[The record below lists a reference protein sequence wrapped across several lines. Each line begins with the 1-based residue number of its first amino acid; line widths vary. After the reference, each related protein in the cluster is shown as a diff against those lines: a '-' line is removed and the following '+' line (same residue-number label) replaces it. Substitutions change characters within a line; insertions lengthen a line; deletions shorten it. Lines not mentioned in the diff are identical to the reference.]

1 MGEKGAF
8 QMKSIKILALA
19 LSSVLAFS
27 LFAGCSGGSDPT
39 GDDPDKNTEGGNTE
53 GEGGNPEGEGGNTEG
68 EGGNPEGETPSIPEA
83 DKVVAP
89 FSDQDATLALDG
101 TTNANYKIS
110 DSLFG
115 VFLEDINYAGY
126 LLDDNLVVNGSFET
140 FASDKTSGWSAVN
153 ATLGVQTSGGVLSS
167 QGDYASHGVNAHYAS
182 VSVGA
187 AGGGLSTTGHTVLP
201 IAVTDGTEYLFS
213 AFVKSEQAAT
223 MTVRIKDGSKIYAE
237 QEIALKESGE
247 WVKYQSTLTASGE
260 ADAGLTFEIVFG
272 AAGVYGIDGIQ
283 LETKDSTGGIKQYV
297 YDAIKELSPKFIR
310 FPGGCIIEGDGGL
323 GADTQE
329 VYDWKNSVGAV
340 QNGVNAGDDTIPAI
354 TYTLVKDGVESEV
367 TTQGEWITRKQN
379 ADLWGYDMEYGVG
392 FYEYFLLCDSLG
404 ASAIPVLNCGYSC
417 MGGAA
422 SNPQFLNGRH
432 NKKVDDYIQDAV
444 NLIEFAR
451 GDKTTKWGALRAA
464 LGHEE
469 PFAMDY
475 IGIGNEQSG
484 DNYYKECYEK
494 FLQNADFKKALADYN
509 IKPIVGNG
517 MFSTN
522 CQNTTK
528 NAAGTDLIEKG
539 TAQRAAE
546 AAVKSGV
553 VEKVSDYGVHD
564 QHYYVNWTKLLENVG
579 MYEDYTPLYRKNGD
593 GYEVFV
599 GEYSANDGEA
609 AVTGYPLYPNS
620 LITALSEAAMMT
632 SYERHGNIIKLAA
645 YAPMFGAANRS
656 PNATTGGNNGVNQW
670 AVDMMYYTNKTIVRT
685 ANYYV
690 QQMFMQNTGADYLY
704 KTKLNWTSEST
715 FEFPGEPTGSKTF
728 EKIYFVASKAA
739 DGDLIVKVVN
749 VSGAPVKINIDITEA
764 TSKGFANVTELYSDN
779 YKTLNKLND
788 ETLKPVSSTIAWA
801 GQSLGYEFKPYSL
814 TVLKI
819 SAD

>member
-1 MGEKGAF
+1 MGEKGEF
-8 QMKSIKILALA
+8 QMKSIKFFALA
-19 LSSVLAFS
+19 LSSVFALS
-27 LFAGCSGGSDPT
+27 LLAGCGGRSGSAD
-39 GDDPDKNTEGGNTE
+39 DDPDKNTESGTPE
-53 GEGGNPEGEGGNTEG
+53 DKEPEDKDPEGKD
-68 EGGNPEGETPSIPEA
+68 PEGDTPSIPDA

-101 TTNANYKIS
+101 TVNENHKIS

-115 VFLEDINYAGY
+115 VFLEDINFAGY
-126 LLDDNLVVNGSFET
+126 LLDDNLLVNGSFET
-140 FASDKTSGWSAVN
+140 FASEKTNGWSGVN
-153 ATLGVQTSGGVLSS
+153 ATLGVQTSGGVISS

-182 VSVGA
+182 VTVNA
-187 AGGGLSTTGHTVLP
+187 AGGGLSTTGHSVLP
-201 IAVTDGTEYLFS
+201 IAVKDGTKYLFS
-213 AFVKSEQAAT
+213 AFVKSEKAAT
-223 MTVRIKDGSKIYAE
+223 MTVSVKDGTKTYANG
-237 QEIALKESGE
+237 EITLKGNGE
-247 WVKYQSTLTASGE
+247 WVKYQSTLTASGT
-260 ADAGLTFEIVFG
+260 ADAGLTFEIAFG

-283 LETKDSTGGIKQYV
+283 LETADSTAGIKQYV

-310 FPGGCIIEGDGGL
+310 FPGGCIIEGDGGNG

-340 QNGVNAGDDTIPAI
+340 QSGENAGDDAIPAI
-354 TYTLVKDGVESEV
+354 SYTLVKDGAESKV

-379 ADLWGYDMEYGVG
+379 EDLWGYDMEYGVG

-404 ASAIPVLNCGYSC
+404 ASAVPVLNCGYSC

-422 SNPQFLNGRH
+422 SAAQFLSGRH
-432 NKKVDDYIQDAV
+432 NKGVEDYIQDAV
-444 NLIEFAR
+444 DFIEFAK

-469 PFAMDY
+469 PFEMDY

-494 FLQNADFKKALADYN
+494 FLQNADFKKALADYH

-517 MFSTN
+517 MFSSN

-528 NAAGTDLIEKG
+528 NASGSDVTKMG

-546 AAVKSGV
+546 DAVDRGI
-553 VEKVSDYGVHD
+553 VETVADYGVHD
-564 QHYYVNWTKLLENVG
+564 QHYYINWTKMLENVG
-579 MYEDYTPLYRKNGD
+579 MYDDYTTLYSKTKK

-599 GEYSANDGEA
+599 GEYSANDGES
-609 AVTGYPLYPNS
+609 AVTGFPLYPNS

-632 SYERHGNIIKLAA
+632 SYESNGNIIKLAA
-645 YAPMFGAANRS
+645 YAPMFGAANRAKD
-656 PNATTGGNNGVNQW
+656 PATGGDNGVNQW
-670 AVDMMYYTNKTIVRT
+670 VVDMMYYTNTTIVRT

-690 QQMFMQNTGADYLY
+690 QQMFMQNQGADHLY

-749 VSGAPVKINIDITEA
+749 VSGAPVKINIDITQA
-764 TSKGFANVTELYSDN
+764 TSKGFADVTELYSSD
-779 YKTLNKLND
+779 YKTLNTLAG
-788 ETLKPVSSTIAWA
+788 ETVKPVSSTIAWA